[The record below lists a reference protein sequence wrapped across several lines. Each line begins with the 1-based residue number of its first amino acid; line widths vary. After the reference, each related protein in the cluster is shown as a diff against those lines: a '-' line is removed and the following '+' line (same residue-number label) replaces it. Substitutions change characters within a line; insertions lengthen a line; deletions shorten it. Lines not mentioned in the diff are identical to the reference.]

1 MDDKNK
7 ATQSRFS
14 ARRPQRDHGRNDLG
28 IDSAA
33 DNLALGPRT
42 GTADFS
48 PTTEPGVPKALGHPT
63 DETEDFVADGGA
75 GFKGTSKYKLYARRF
90 MRNRMAVIGLVI
102 FILLVFF
109 ALFGA
114 TLAKWSFDDPDFL
127 NLSTGPSPEHW
138 FGTDDGGNDL
148 YAQTVHGLGR
158 TLIIAVSVT
167 IATTILSALIGAGAA
182 IYGGPVEKLILAVIH
197 FLLAIPTFLLI
208 ALLVADTG
216 GDWKMLTFVLILF
229 GWMYAARVIWSL
241 ALSIRENDYVRAAS
255 YMGVSKPKI
264 VVRHIIPNIGSLLII
279 QFALG
284 LVSTV
289 MSETALSF
297 LGLGVKMPDVSLGTL
312 LAGGAGALEA
322 SPWRFYFPAAVLT
335 LLTVSM
341 AYIAD
346 GLRDALDPNSNSGG
360 KA

>member
-7 ATQSRFS
+7 ATRSRFS
-14 ARRPQRDHGRNDLG
+14 ARKPERGQRRNDLG
-28 IDSAA
+28 IDAA
-33 DNLALGPRT
+33 SENLAIGPRT

-63 DETEDFVADGGA
+63 DETENLASSGSS
-75 GFKGTSKYKLYARRF
+75 FKGTSKLKLYSRRF
-90 MRNRMAVIGLVI
+90 LRNRMAVVGLII
-102 FILLVFF
+102 FVLLVFF
-109 ALFGA
+109 ALFGGA
-114 TLAKWSFDDPDFL
+114 FAKWSFFDPDFL
-127 NLSTGPSPEHW
+127 NLSTGPSSEHW
-138 FGTDDGGNDL
+138 FGTDDAGNDL

-167 IATTILSALIGAGAA
+167 VATTILSALIGAGAA
-182 IYGGPVEKLILAVIH
+182 IYGGAVEKVILTAIH

-289 MSETALSF
+289 MSETALS
-297 LGLGVKMPDVSLGTL
+297 
-312 LAGGAGALEA
+312 
-322 SPWRFYFPAAVLT
+322 
-335 LLTVSM
+335 
-341 AYIAD
+341 
-346 GLRDALDPNSNSGG
+346 LDRKSVV
-360 KA
+360 

>member
-182 IYGGPVEKLILAVIH
+182 IYGGPVEKQPRCHSLPAGH
-197 FLLAIPTFLLI
+197 SDLLAHR
-208 ALLVADTG
+208 
-216 GDWKMLTFVLILF
+216 FV
-229 GWMYAARVIWSL
+229 GRRYR
-241 ALSIRENDYVRAAS
+241 R
-255 YMGVSKPKI
+255 
-264 VVRHIIPNIGSLLII
+264 
-279 QFALG
+279 
-284 LVSTV
+284 
-289 MSETALSF
+289 
-297 LGLGVKMPDVSLGTL
+297 
-312 LAGGAGALEA
+312 
-322 SPWRFYFPAAVLT
+322 
-335 LLTVSM
+335 
-341 AYIAD
+341 
-346 GLRDALDPNSNSGG
+346 
-360 KA
+360 